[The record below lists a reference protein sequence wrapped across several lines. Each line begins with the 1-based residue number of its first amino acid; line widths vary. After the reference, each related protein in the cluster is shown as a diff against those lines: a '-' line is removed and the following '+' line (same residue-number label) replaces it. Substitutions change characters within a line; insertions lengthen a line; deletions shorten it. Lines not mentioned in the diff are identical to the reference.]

1 MCDRSKFGAVVIF
14 ATLALATACASDA
27 NRNQPVTTTTNTGS
41 STAPPASQVEERDN
55 ALVRVIHAIPGGAAV
70 DVFADNTKAFSSVA
84 YKTVTPYQELP
95 EEQDTFS
102 IRPAGLDTAEPL
114 AQADEGLDEGQRYT
128 VIAHLTDDGKGAG
141 LRVINDDL
149 KMPSAGQ
156 ARVRVIHASP
166 DAGNVDVYVQGRDDD
181 DLFDGVEFG
190 GGSGYEEVEPMT
202 ATLEVRPAGQRN
214 TMLTLP
220 NVRFEAGKNYTIVL
234 AGRAR
239 TAPKLEAII
248 VEDQIGGATT
258 PTGAASPTGTAT
270 NR

>member
-1 MCDRSKFGAVVIF
+1 MYDQSKLSAMVIF
-14 ATLALATACASDA
+14 AAVVLTGACASDT

-102 IRPAGLDTAEPL
+102 IRPAGMDTAQPL
-114 AQADEGLDEGQRYT
+114 AQEDEGLDEGKHYT
-128 VIAHLTDDGKGAG
+128 VIAHLADDGKGAG

-149 KMPSAGQ
+149 KVPSAGK

-166 DAGNVDVYVQGRDDD
+166 DAGDVDVYVQGRNDD

-190 GGSGYEEVEPMT
+190 EGSSYEEVDPMT
-202 ATLEVRPAGQRN
+202 ATLEVRPEGQRN
-214 TMLTLP
+214 VMLAIP
-220 NVRFEAGKNYTIVL
+220 NVRLEAGKNYTIVI
-234 AGRAR
+234 AGHAR
-239 TAPKLEAII
+239 TAPKLETII

-258 PTGAASPTGTAT
+258 PAGAASPTGTAT